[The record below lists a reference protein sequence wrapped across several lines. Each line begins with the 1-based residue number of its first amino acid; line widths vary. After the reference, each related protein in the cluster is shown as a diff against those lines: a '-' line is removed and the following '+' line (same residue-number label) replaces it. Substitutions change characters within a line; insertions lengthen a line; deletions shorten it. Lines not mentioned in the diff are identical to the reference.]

1 MDISGRYLYLII
13 CLHYLRMSTKFYFL
27 EPELYVKL
35 FSQLRENNRYL
46 QITNTQLY
54 NEMRRF
60 QEEISSDEDEED
72 QKNEGRR
79 SLSLVEKLRIKREKE
94 KVKRAEK
101 LRLHAEEVEEYKHRM
116 VCLAEQREQLQ
127 SSLQERE
134 TKYELLAEEF
144 NSVQKNFSAYKTS
157 REEVIFETHLCVF
170 LKDLIIYLNL

>member
-1 MDISGRYLYLII
+1 M
-13 CLHYLRMSTKFYFL
+13 
-27 EPELYVKL
+27 YVKL

-46 QITNTQLY
+46 QLTNTQLY

-72 QKNEGRR
+72 QKDERR

-101 LRLHAEEVEEYKHRM
+101 LRLHAEEVEDFKHRM
-116 VCLAEQREQLQ
+116 VCLAEQRKQLQ

-134 TKYELLAEEF
+134 TKYDLLAEEF

-157 REEVIFETHLCVF
+157 REEVIYKTH
-170 LKDLIIYLNL
+170 

>member
-1 MDISGRYLYLII
+1 M
-13 CLHYLRMSTKFYFL
+13 
-27 EPELYVKL
+27 YVKL

-46 QITNTQLY
+46 QLTNTQLY

-60 QEEISSDEDEED
+60 QEEISSDEEEED
-72 QKNEGRR
+72 QKDERR

-101 LRLHAEEVEEYKHRM
+101 LRLHAEEVEEFKHRM

-134 TKYELLAEEF
+134 TKYDLLAEEF

-157 REEVIFETHLCVF
+157 REEVIYKTH
-170 LKDLIIYLNL
+170 

>member
-1 MDISGRYLYLII
+1 M
-13 CLHYLRMSTKFYFL
+13 
-27 EPELYVKL
+27 YVKL

-46 QITNTQLY
+46 QLTNTQLY

-72 QKNEGRR
+72 QKDERR

-101 LRLHAEEVEEYKHRM
+101 LRLHAEEVEEFKHRM

-134 TKYELLAEEF
+134 TKYDLLAEEF

-157 REEVIFETHLCVF
+157 REEVIYKTH
-170 LKDLIIYLNL
+170 

>member
-13 CLHYLRMSTKFYFL
+13 CLRYLRMSTKFYFL
-27 EPELYVKL
+27 EPELFVRL

-101 LRLHAEEVEEYKHRM
+101 LRLHAEEVEEYKYRM

>member
-1 MDISGRYLYLII
+1 M
-13 CLHYLRMSTKFYFL
+13 
-27 EPELYVKL
+27 YVKL

-46 QITNTQLY
+46 QLTNTQLY

-72 QKNEGRR
+72 QKDERR

-116 VCLAEQREQLQ
+116 VCLAEQRKQLQ

-134 TKYELLAEEF
+134 TKYDLLAEEF

-157 REEVIFETHLCVF
+157 REEVIYKTH
-170 LKDLIIYLNL
+170 

>member
-1 MDISGRYLYLII
+1 M
-13 CLHYLRMSTKFYFL
+13 
-27 EPELYVKL
+27 YVKL

-46 QITNTQLY
+46 QLTNTQLY

-72 QKNEGRR
+72 QKDERR

-101 LRLHAEEVEEYKHRM
+101 LRLHAEEVEEFKHRM
-116 VCLAEQREQLQ
+116 VCLAEQRKQLQ

-134 TKYELLAEEF
+134 TKYDLLAEEF

-157 REEVIFETHLCVF
+157 REEVIYKTH
-170 LKDLIIYLNL
+170 

>member
-1 MDISGRYLYLII
+1 M
-13 CLHYLRMSTKFYFL
+13 
-27 EPELYVKL
+27 YVKL

-46 QITNTQLY
+46 QLTNTQLY

-60 QEEISSDEDEED
+60 QEEISSDEDEEN
-72 QKNEGRR
+72 QKDERR

-101 LRLHAEEVEEYKHRM
+101 LRLHAEEVEEFKHRM
-116 VCLAEQREQLQ
+116 VCLAEQRKQLQ

-134 TKYELLAEEF
+134 TKYDLLAEEF

-157 REEVIFETHLCVF
+157 REEVIYKTH
-170 LKDLIIYLNL
+170 

>member
-1 MDISGRYLYLII
+1 M
-13 CLHYLRMSTKFYFL
+13 
-27 EPELYVKL
+27 YVKL

-46 QITNTQLY
+46 QLTNTQLY

-60 QEEISSDEDEED
+60 QEEISSDEEEED
-72 QKNEGRR
+72 QKDERR

-101 LRLHAEEVEEYKHRM
+101 LRLHAEEVEEFKHRM
-116 VCLAEQREQLQ
+116 VCLAEQRKQLQ

-134 TKYELLAEEF
+134 TKYDLLAEEF

-157 REEVIFETHLCVF
+157 REEVIYKTH
-170 LKDLIIYLNL
+170 

>member
-1 MDISGRYLYLII
+1 M
-13 CLHYLRMSTKFYFL
+13 
-27 EPELYVKL
+27 YVKL

-46 QITNTQLY
+46 QLTNTQLY

-60 QEEISSDEDEED
+60 QEEISSDEDEEN
-72 QKNEGRR
+72 QKDERR

-101 LRLHAEEVEEYKHRM
+101 LRLHAEEVEEFKHRM

-134 TKYELLAEEF
+134 TKYDLLAEEF

-157 REEVIFETHLCVF
+157 REEVIYKTH
-170 LKDLIIYLNL
+170 